1 MKSDIFHAYMAL
13 LRQTRPAVG
22 VSHDPDCMDQEEG
35 PVCMLQTQVP
45 AIVKAVHNQMK
56 EKSIKTRQ
64 DCFTLLKELVIVL
77 PGALTN
83 HIPALIPGIQYSLGL
98 VPILFEAI
106 LYSTISTYLH
116 QPLTDTNNFCSEN
129 LSGSLYCKGGVWC
142 LWWKTICCI
151 DWSLRVCQN
160 RFSDLVMSDLFV
172 IHVKRS
178 THLNSYVSHQML
190 TAMLCKQVWSSRGM
204 F

>member
-1 MKSDIFHAYMAL
+1 VKSDIFHAYMAL
-13 LRQTRPAVG
+13 LRQTRPAVS

-98 VPILFEAI
+98 VPIFLKSFYEVLYI
-106 LYSTISTYLH
+106 LICT
-116 QPLTDTNNFCSEN
+116 
-129 LSGSLYCKGGVWC
+129 SL
-142 LWWKTICCI
+142 
-151 DWSLRVCQN
+151 
-160 RFSDLVMSDLFV
+160 
-172 IHVKRS
+172 
-178 THLNSYVSHQML
+178 
-190 TAMLCKQVWSSRGM
+190 QVRQFM